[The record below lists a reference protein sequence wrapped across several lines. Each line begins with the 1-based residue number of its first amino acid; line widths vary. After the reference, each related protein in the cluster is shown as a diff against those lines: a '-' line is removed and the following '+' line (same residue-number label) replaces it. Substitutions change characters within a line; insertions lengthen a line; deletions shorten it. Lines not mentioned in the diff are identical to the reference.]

1 MKALIDYIE
10 KFLLEIDKSFMD
22 VVSLATTH
30 YYMDMAFYNQRRKY
44 YETWF

>member
-10 KFLLEIDKSFMD
+10 KFLLELVKSFMD
-22 VVSLATTH
+22 VVSLATTN
-30 YYMDMAFYNQRRKY
+30 YCVDMVFYNQRRKY